1 MSNLRRNVSI
11 AAMLL
16 TMTACTAPSPVIPAQ
31 PPPSSDVGLHTP
43 TPSAEQTANAEHLG
57 ANTATPMPAKSPVP
71 AATKASANAAESS
84 EQLLAQALANA
95 SEPAAQPSAQP
106 APRMTA
112 TQYLNIAPDDD
123 RAQYALIGREMIT
136 SPLPT
141 VVPIG
146 APFPTTTLID
156 LNRCAATGA
165 CFAEDEAATLAGG
178 VPGVER
184 VGNQLRIHH
193 GNGSTSVFTHQRG
206 RGGGG
211 WATYRYL
218 GYVPELAQHL
228 LRVSYYEGGDYILAA
243 AEDGATT
250 VLWTV
255 PTLAPDGRRLAA
267 AGAVPF
273 SGPVRIQVW
282 QVNSTDLAAWH
293 SLDIF
298 GMNDFTASYRTVS
311 EWIDADTLVIR
322 AVDLQ
327 DGSDSGLGVVT
338 VEIEP
343 DGLVAYINGVRIPQ
357 PILAESSVL
366 SGGYSDEAVNPLY
379 GSRVLFGIET
389 PVVGGKVYYDRDNRF
404 LVLPDVLDGATQ
416 FLFSNSAME
425 STTESYLR
433 FRLYQPATLY
443 VAIDA
448 EAGALPGWMSDGWE
462 PIDDVIVTDDIPMR
476 LYRRTFEP
484 GEITLGANWM
494 PPANGVRSHYLLFV
508 K

>member
-1 MSNLRRNVSI
+1 MRTFLRGISV
-11 AAMLL
+11 AAML
-16 TMTACTAPSPVIPAQ
+16 PVITAQ
-31 PPPSSDVGLHTP
+31 P
-43 TPSAEQTANAEHLG
+43 TPSADTGLLSPTSAAEQIVSAASRVAT
-57 ANTATPMPAKSPVP
+57 TATPNPARSPVSG
-71 AATKASANAAESS
+71 ATQAPTSAAEPS
-84 EQLLAQALANA
+84 A
-95 SEPAAQPSAQP
+95 EPLAQP
-106 APRMTA
+106 AAPMTA
-112 TQYLNIAPDDD
+112 TQYLDMVPDDD
-123 RAQYALIGREMIT
+123 RAQYALIGREMIAST
-136 SPLPT
+136 ASAAVPT
-141 VVPIG
+141 D
-146 APFPTTTLID
+146 APFPAAALVD

-193 GNGSTSVFTHQRG
+193 SNGSTSVFTHQRG

-228 LRVSYYEGGDYILAA
+228 LRVAYYEGGDYMLVA

-255 PTLAPDGRRLAA
+255 PTLAPDGQRLAA

-273 SGPVRIQVW
+273 GGPLRIRVW
-282 QVNSTDLAAWH
+282 QVESTDLAAWH

-298 GMNDFTASYRTVS
+298 GMNDFTASYRTAS
-311 EWIDADTLVIR
+311 EWIDADTLAIR
-322 AVDLQ
+322 AVDFQ

-343 DGLVAYINGVRIPQ
+343 DGLVAYLDGALIPH
-357 PILAESSVL
+357 PILDESWVL
-366 SGGYSDEAVNPLY
+366 SEGYSDEALNPLY

-389 PVVGGKVYYDRDNRF
+389 PVVGGKVYYDRDYRF
-404 LVLPDVLDGATQ
+404 LAVPDVLDGATQ

-443 VAIDA
+443 IAIDA
-448 EAGALPGWMSDGWE
+448 EAGALPGWMNDEWE

-476 LYRRTFEP
+476 LYRKTFEP
-484 GEITLGANWM
+484 GEVTLGANWM
-494 PPANGVRSHYLLFV
+494 PPASGVRSHYLLFV
-508 K
+508 N

>member
-1 MSNLRRNVSI
+1 MRTFLRDI
-11 AAMLL
+11 AVAVMLL
-16 TMTACTAPSPVIPAQ
+16 AMTACTAPSPVITAQ
-31 PPPSSDVGLHTP
+31 P
-43 TPSAEQTANAEHLG
+43 TPSADTGLLSPTSAAEQLVSAASRVATTATLNPSRAPVSGAAKASASAAEPSDHLG
-57 ANTATPMPAKSPVP
+57 AQAPTS
-71 AATKASANAAESS
+71 AAEPS
-84 EQLLAQALANA
+84 A
-95 SEPAAQPSAQP
+95 EPLAQP
-106 APRMTA
+106 AARMTA
-112 TQYLNIAPDDD
+112 TQYLDIAPDDD

-136 SPLPT
+136 STAPAA
-141 VVPIG
+141 VPIG
-146 APFPTTTLID
+146 APFPAAALVD

-165 CFAEDEAATLAGG
+165 CFAEDEATTLAGG

-228 LRVSYYEGGDYILAA
+228 LRVSYYEGVDYMLVA

-267 AGAVPF
+267 AGGLPF
-273 SGPVRIQVW
+273 GGPLRIQVW
-282 QVNSTDLAAWH
+282 QVESTDLAAWH

-298 GMNDFTASYRTVS
+298 GMSDFAASHRTVS
-311 EWIDADTLVIR
+311 EWIDTDTLAIR
-322 AVDLQ
+322 AVDFQ

-343 DGLVAYINGVRIPQ
+343 DGLVAYLDGALIPQ
-357 PILAESSVL
+357 PILAQSWVL
-366 SGGYSDEAVNPLY
+366 SEGYSDEALNPLY

-389 PVVGGKVYYDRDNRF
+389 PVVGGKAYYDRDYRF
-404 LVLPDVLDGATQ
+404 LAVPDVLDGATQ

-433 FRLYQPATLY
+433 FRLY
-443 VAIDA
+443 
-448 EAGALPGWMSDGWE
+448 
-462 PIDDVIVTDDIPMR
+462 
-476 LYRRTFEP
+476 
-484 GEITLGANWM
+484 
-494 PPANGVRSHYLLFV
+494 
-508 K
+508 

>member
-1 MSNLRRNVSI
+1 MRTSLRGISV
-11 AAMLL
+11 AVMLL
-16 TMTACTAPSPVIPAQ
+16 AMTACTASSPVIPAQ
-31 PPPSSDVGLHTP
+31 PPPWPDGGLLTP
-43 TPSAEQTANAEHLG
+43 AAAPEQTANAGSGG
-57 ANTATPMPAKSPVP
+57 ADMATTGGPAESPVP
-71 AATKASANAAESS
+71 GVTEASSS
-84 EQLLAQALANA
+84 A
-95 SEPAAQPSAQP
+95 SEPAAHPPAQ
-106 APRMTA
+106 TA
-112 TQYLNIAPDDD
+112 TPTTITQYQDIAPNDE
-123 RAQYALIGREMIT
+123 RVHYALIGRQVIT
-136 SPLPT
+136 STSLAA
-141 VVPIG
+141 VPVD
-146 APFPTTTLID
+146 APFPSTALID

-228 LRVSYYEGGDYILAA
+228 LRVSYYEGGDFMLVA
-243 AEDGATT
+243 AEDGAAT

-273 SGPVRIQVW
+273 GGPVRIQVW
-282 QVNSTDLAAWH
+282 QVESTDLAAWH

-298 GMNDFTASYRTVS
+298 GMSDFTASYRTVS
-311 EWIDADTLVIR
+311 EWIDADTLAIR
-322 AVDLQ
+322 AVDFQ

-343 DGLVAYINGVRIPQ
+343 DGLTAFLDGVPIPQ
-357 PILAESSVL
+357 PILNEPLVL
-366 SGGYSDEAVNPLY
+366 AWGYSDEASNPLY
-379 GSRVLFGIET
+379 GNQVLFGLET
-389 PVVGGKVYYDRDNRF
+389 PVVGDKVYYDRDYRF
-404 LVLPDVLDGATQ
+404 LVVPGVLDGATQ

-425 STTESYLR
+425 STTQSHLR

-448 EAGALPGWMSDGWE
+448 EAGGLPGWMNDGWE
-462 PIDDVIVTDDIPMR
+462 PIDDVLVTDDIPMR
-476 LYRRTFEP
+476 LYKKAFEP
-484 GEITLGANWM
+484 GEVILGANWM
-494 PPANGVRSHYLLFV
+494 PPASGVRSHYLLFV